1 MRQKHGI
8 LFYFRILFLLWTSPW
23 DDVPNFSVGYKLSAL
38 SSWKWKYLWLSTYI
52 LVLAMQHFSLT
63 NIRNPS
69 AESKIVPKNANSN
82 KGPRFFLDLL
92 KEWNGNFF
100 KKRRFISIFCKKSYV
115 TFSEKNISF
124 ADTFMHLSYA
134 SNSKIID
141 SPVLWGKH
149 LVFNSL
155 SRAFGK
161 LEKGQKGRRKAIA
174 HLIF

>member
-1 MRQKHGI
+1 
-8 LFYFRILFLLWTSPW
+8 
-23 DDVPNFSVGYKLSAL
+23 
-38 SSWKWKYLWLSTYI
+38 
-52 LVLAMQHFSLT
+52 MQHFSLT

-82 KGPRFFLDLL
+82 IPRFFLDLL

-149 LVFNSL
+149 LVFNNL
-155 SRAFGK
+155 IRAFGK
-161 LEKGQKGRRKAIA
+161 LEKGQKGWKGHSSLVILGRLDMFHGFLNVYARRGRWYFQDR
-174 HLIF
+174 HLIGR

>member
-23 DDVPNFSVGYKLSAL
+23 DDIPNFSGGYKLSAL

-52 LVLAMQHFSLT
+52 KVLVLAMQHFSLT

-100 KKRRFISIFCKKSYV
+100 PRKGDSFQSFVKKLCNFRWKKIFLLQIRSCICHMLQTARSS
-115 TFSEKNISF
+115 THPFSEVSIWCS
-124 ADTFMHLSYA
+124 TTWVGLLES
-134 SNSKIID
+134 SKKARKD
-141 SPVLWGKH
+141 D
-149 LVFNSL
+149 
-155 SRAFGK
+155 
-161 LEKGQKGRRKAIA
+161 GRP
-174 HLIF
+174 